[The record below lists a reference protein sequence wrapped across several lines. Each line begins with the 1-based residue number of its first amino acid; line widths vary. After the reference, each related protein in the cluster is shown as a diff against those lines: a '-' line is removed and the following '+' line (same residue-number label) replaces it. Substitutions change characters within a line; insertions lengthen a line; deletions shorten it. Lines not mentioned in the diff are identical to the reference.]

1 MTNELLRQLAMEA
14 RNMDAQE
21 EKKATPR
28 KTNVP
33 QFEVTLAEY
42 PDLIV
47 TRTTATTK
55 RTLVILFTAGAAF
68 IKNNDGTNV
77 PLNADNYAEFTS
89 RMPDLPLPE
98 GYWTAALKKGKE
110 AGAKI
115 VGGLGVDPVR
125 NAIKQGIFHYFGDL
139 LGHIDHSR
147 LNAVQEYIPSLF
159 QEFCASEKCRKLM
172 MYAPVFIRDIWFR
185 FGLDNARDFLSE
197 LDVSLVELQDGAYQ
211 CYDNYS
217 RRTRY
222 GMRNFES
229 LENAFK
235 TGDVQDSPY
244 AYHTETSVIPAV
256 KMKYSSFKNYVLYD
270 SVTFGYGDI
279 MTDFFHEW
287 LDTLE
292 MQYRV
297 YGKIKEKY
305 PNNLPLMHH
314 QLAYKSR
321 LMKEEIDERNFL
333 VEAEKAKRFEGTC
346 GDYVFISPK
355 TKQDFFDEAT
365 AQSNCLAS
373 YVSRFAEG
381 KSIILFMRKK
391 DTPDTPYITIEVT
404 PDGRVSQAKL
414 ARNVNP
420 SVEIRDIINKWVAA
434 HNSAVTAA

>member
-14 RNMDAQE
+14 RNMDSQE

-28 KTNVP
+28 KTNAP

-125 NAIKQGIFHYFGDL
+125 NAIKQGVFHYFGDL
-139 LGHIDHSR
+139 LGHIDHSC
-147 LNAVQEYIPSLF
+147 LNAVQECIPSLF

-172 MYAPVFIRDIWFR
+172 MNAPVFIRDIWFR
-185 FGLDNARDFLSE
+185 FGLDNARDFLGE
-197 LDVSLVELQDGAYQ
+197 LDVSLAKLHENRYGNGPDYT
-211 CYDNYS
+211 
-217 RRTRY
+217 RRLFY
-222 GMRNFES
+222 GMRRFEDA
-229 LENAFK
+229 NIAFK
-235 TGDVQDSPY
+235 DDDTSLY
-244 AYHTETSVIPAV
+244 AQETSTIPAV

-270 SVTFGYGDI
+270 AVAFGYGDI
-279 MTDFFHEW
+279 MENFFNEW
-287 LDTLE
+287 LDTLD
-292 MQYRV
+292 MQYKV

-305 PNNLPLMHH
+305 PDNLPLMHH
-314 QLAYKSR
+314 QLAYKAR

-434 HNSAVTAA
+434 HNSAAAVA